1 MIRARRKWHPSEMA
15 STLVTWRGDAEMVF
29 NNRKGSSYEADS
41 KRLLTLL
48 LKQEESRVKV
58 Y

>member
-1 MIRARRKWHPSEMA
+1 MA